1 MFNKKI
7 YTKIICVPIFIFSII
22 GMIKYNNLIDNN
34 HYIETINVFENNKS
48 KRYVY
53 PLGNIVGIKANTDG
67 VLVIGYEEDDIAYIG
82 GLKIDDNIIKINDK
96 KINNSTDISELLNTL
111 KTNEVKVGFQ
121 RDDEYKEEIIKVKN
135 ENDEYKLGLWVR
147 DKISGIGTM
156 TLYDPSNETFF
167 AIGHAITDV
176 DTNKLLKIKEG
187 FLYNANNLEIIKG
200 NSENVGKIKGE
211 FDLSKAIGEFD
222 NNSNFGICGDLL
234 LDKVDLLSGQIELG
248 TSSDVKIGD
257 AIILF
262 EDENRNIRTYDIK
275 IEKIIDDST
284 CDRDMVI
291 KVIDE
296 DLINYTGGIIQGMS
310 GIPIIQNNKLI
321 GSITH
326 VFKKNPKK
334 GYGIFIDEMVK

>member
-1 MFNKKI
+1 MKNNI
-7 YTKIICVPIFIFSII
+7 YIKFTCILLFIFSII
-22 GMIKYNNLIDNN
+22 GVIKYFISIDDNS
-34 HYIETINVFENNKS
+34 YIETINTNS
-48 KRYVY
+48 KQYVY
-53 PLGNIVGIKANTDG
+53 PMGNIVGIKANTDG
-67 VLVIGYEEDDIAYIG
+67 VLVIGYEEDDTMYIG
-82 GLKIDDNIIKINDK
+82 GIKIGDNIVKINNK
-96 KINNSTDISELLNTL
+96 KINNSNDVTNLLNDL
-111 KTNEVKVGFQ
+111 KTDEVNIGFQ
-121 RDDEYKEEIIKVKN
+121 RDNEYKKETIKVKN
-135 ENDEYKLGLWVR
+135 ENGKYKLGLWVR

-156 TLYDPSNETFF
+156 TFYDPSKDTFF

-211 FDLSKAIGEFD
+211 FDLSKAIGKFD
-222 NNSNFGICGDLL
+222 NNSNFGIYGKL
-234 LDKVDLLSGQIELG
+234 LDGVNLVGSQIELG

-275 IEKIIDDST
+275 IEKIINDNT
-284 CDRDMVI
+284 LDRDMIINVT
-291 KVIDE
+291 DE

-326 VFKKNPKK
+326 VFKENPKK

>member
-1 MFNKKI
+1 MKNNI
-7 YTKIICVPIFIFSII
+7 YIKFTCILLFIFSII
-22 GMIKYNNLIDNN
+22 GVIKYFISIDDNS
-34 HYIETINVFENNKS
+34 YIETINTNS
-48 KRYVY
+48 KQYVY
-53 PLGNIVGIKANTDG
+53 PMGNIVGIKANTDG
-67 VLVIGYEEDDIAYIG
+67 VLVIGYEEDDTMYIG
-82 GLKIDDNIIKINDK
+82 GIKIGDNIVKINNK
-96 KINNSTDISELLNTL
+96 KINNSNDVTNLLNDL
-111 KTNEVKVGFQ
+111 KTDEVNIGFQ
-121 RDDEYKEEIIKVKN
+121 RDNEYKKETIKVKN
-135 ENDEYKLGLWVR
+135 ENGKYKLGLWVR

-156 TLYDPSNETFF
+156 TFYDPSKDTFF

-211 FDLSKAIGEFD
+211 FDLSKAIGKFD
-222 NNSNFGICGDLL
+222 NNSNFGIYGKL
-234 LDKVDLLSGQIELG
+234 LDGVNLVGSQIELG

-275 IEKIIDDST
+275 IEKIINDNT
-284 CDRDMVI
+284 LDRDMIINVT
-291 KVIDE
+291 DE

>member
-1 MFNKKI
+1 MLNNKI
-7 YTKIICVPIFIFSII
+7 YTKLICVAILIFSII
-22 GMIKYNNLIDNN
+22 GMIKYYGFIDNN
-34 HYIETINVFENNKS
+34 SYIETINIFENNS

-67 VLVIGYEEDDIAYIG
+67 VLVIGYEEDDIMYIG
-82 GLKIDDNIIKINDK
+82 GLKIGDNIV
-96 KINNSTDISELLNTL
+96 KINNKQINSSNDVSELLNTL
-111 KTNEVKVGFQ
+111 KTDEVKIGFQ
-121 RDDEYKEEIIKVKN
+121 RDNEYKEEIVKVKN
-135 ENDEYKLGLWVR
+135 ENGKYKLGLWVR

-156 TLYDPSNETFF
+156 TLYDPSKETFF

-211 FDLSKAIGEFD
+211 FDLSKAIGKFD
-222 NNSNFGICGDLL
+222 NNSNFGICGNL
-234 LDKVDLLSGQIELG
+234 LDEINLLSGQIELG

-257 AIILF
+257 AVILF

-284 CDRDMVI
+284 WDRDMVI
-291 KVIDE
+291 KVTDE

>member
-1 MFNKKI
+1 MKDKI
-7 YTKIICVPIFIFSII
+7 YIKFICIVIFIFSII
-22 GMIKYNNLIDNN
+22 GVIKYFVSIDDNS
-34 HYIETINVFENNKS
+34 YIETINTNS
-48 KRYVY
+48 KQYVY

-67 VLVIGYEEDDIAYIG
+67 VLVIGYEEDDTMYIG
-82 GLKIDDNIIKINDK
+82 GIKIGDNIVKINNK
-96 KINNSTDISELLNTL
+96 KINNSSDVSNLLNDL
-111 KTNEVKVGFQ
+111 KTDEVNIGFQ
-121 RDDEYKEEIIKVKN
+121 RNNEYKEGTIKVKN
-135 ENDEYKLGLWVR
+135 ENGKYKLGLWVR

-156 TLYDPSNETFF
+156 TFYDPVKDIFF

-211 FDLSKAIGEFD
+211 FDLSKAIGKFD
-222 NNSNFGICGDLL
+222 NNSNFGIYGKL
-234 LDKVDLLSGQIELG
+234 LDEVNLVGSQIELG
-248 TSSDVKIGD
+248 TSMDVKIGD

-275 IEKIIDDST
+275 IEKIINDNT
-284 CDRDMVI
+284 WDRDMIINVT
-291 KVIDE
+291 DE

-326 VFKKNPKK
+326 VFKENPKK

>member
-1 MFNKKI
+1 MKDKI
-7 YTKIICVPIFIFSII
+7 YIKFICIVIFIFSII
-22 GMIKYNNLIDNN
+22 GVIKYFVSIDDNS
-34 HYIETINVFENNKS
+34 YIETINTNS
-48 KRYVY
+48 KQYVY

-67 VLVIGYEEDDIAYIG
+67 VLVIGYEEDDTMYIG
-82 GLKIDDNIIKINDK
+82 GIKIGDNIVKINNK
-96 KINNSTDISELLNTL
+96 KINNSSDVSNLLNDL
-111 KTNEVKVGFQ
+111 KTDEVNIGFQ
-121 RDDEYKEEIIKVKN
+121 RNNEYKEETIKVKN
-135 ENDEYKLGLWVR
+135 ENGKYKLGLWVR

-156 TLYDPSNETFF
+156 TFYDPSKDTFF

-211 FDLSKAIGEFD
+211 FDLSKAIGKFD
-222 NNSNFGICGDLL
+222 NNSNFGICGKL
-234 LDKVDLLSGQIELG
+234 LDGVNLVGSQIELG
-248 TSSDVKIGD
+248 TSMDVKIGD

-275 IEKIIDDST
+275 IEKIINDNT
-284 CDRDMVI
+284 WDRDMIINVT
-291 KVIDE
+291 DE

-326 VFKKNPKK
+326 VFKENPKK

>member
-1 MFNKKI
+1 MKDKI
-7 YTKIICVPIFIFSII
+7 YIKFICIVIFIFSII
-22 GMIKYNNLIDNN
+22 GVIKYFVSIDDNS
-34 HYIETINVFENNKS
+34 YIETINTNS
-48 KRYVY
+48 KQYVY

-67 VLVIGYEEDDIAYIG
+67 VLVIGYEEDDTMYIG
-82 GLKIDDNIIKINDK
+82 GIKIGDNIVKINNK
-96 KINNSTDISELLNTL
+96 KINNSSDVSNLLNDL
-111 KTNEVKVGFQ
+111 KTDEVNIGFQ
-121 RDDEYKEEIIKVKN
+121 RNNEYKEGTIKVKN
-135 ENDEYKLGLWVR
+135 ENGKYKLGLWVR

-156 TLYDPSNETFF
+156 TFYDPSKDTFF

-211 FDLSKAIGEFD
+211 FDLSKAIGKFD
-222 NNSNFGICGDLL
+222 NNSNFGICGKL
-234 LDKVDLLSGQIELG
+234 LDGVNLVGSQIELG
-248 TSSDVKIGD
+248 TSMDVKIGD

-275 IEKIIDDST
+275 IEKIINDNT
-284 CDRDMVI
+284 WDRDMIINVT
-291 KVIDE
+291 DE

-326 VFKKNPKK
+326 VFKENPKK